1 VAVPGILCWRRVRKP
16 HRALARYAKP
26 AGGTRLRGMLLHASP
41 AVVVSKSIGGIKG
54 PRGKGPGTRI
64 LGRTAVSFG
73 RIWKCGIYLFSHWH
87 LYCNTLFFFLSGWFC
102 WLKKVGQVL
111 EGMEGLTGDP
121 FMRNTSIYVPWCY
134 MVFSCFSLVRGLRS
148 CLLCNLPFSVF
159 GLVWF
164 YRRLVVSIILRNPR
178 GDGRAEVAP
187 AA

>member
-16 HRALARYAKP
+16 HRALARHAKP

-54 PRGKGPGTRI
+54 PRGNGPGTRI

-73 RIWKCGIYLFSHWH
+73 RIWKCGIYFFLTGT
-87 LYCNTLFFFLSGWFC
+87 CTVIPFFFSFWLVR

-111 EGMEGLTGDP
+111 GGMEGLTGDP

-134 MVFSCFSLVRGLRS
+134 MVFSCFSLVRGLRAF
-148 CLLCNLPFSVF
+148 CVIYLFQFFVLF
-159 GLVWF
+159 GLF
-164 YRRLVVSIILRNPR
+164 LPPTQPNEKLKKVVCSFNHTP
-178 GDGRAEVAP
+178 ESTW
-187 AA
+187 